1 MNTSKNSQMYTYV
14 VRRGAETPPT
24 KSSDPVKTLV
34 LALLAIL
41 LVISMILPGR
51 IQLDFLATSP
61 ETQGYTAPAT
71 R

>member
-1 MNTSKNSQMYTYV
+1 MNNKKDSRTYTYIF
-14 VRRGAETPPT
+14 RHGSDTPPA
-24 KSSDPVKTLV
+24 KPFDPIKTLI

-51 IQLDFLATSP
+51 IRLVSMATP
-61 ETQGYTAPAT
+61 QDTPAHIAPAT

>member
-1 MNTSKNSQMYTYV
+1 MNTNKDSRTYTYIF
-14 VRRGAETPPT
+14 RHGAESPPA
-24 KSSDPVKTLV
+24 KPFDPVKTLV

-51 IQLDFLATSP
+51 IQLKSLAGP
-61 ETQGYTAPAT
+61 QNTQVNTAPAT